1 MPTVTTAVEVTTEVQ
16 LAPAIKKRLLTE
28 LRSYQAV
35 SDQIKVLEHAKD
47 KHKAVIGKIREDAD
61 ATSLKVD
68 GFTVTL
74 CSPIR
79 KKWNPKKFV
88 ALGGILEYYTMAHD
102 DVTSKAF
109 DKISCP
115 GADDDSD

>member
-1 MPTVTTAVEVTTEVQ
+1 MPTVSTIVEEEVV
-16 LAPAIKKRLLTE
+16 LAPAVKKRLLIE

-47 KHKAVIGKIREDAD
+47 KHRASIGKIREEAD
-61 ATSLKVD
+61 ATSLRVD

-109 DKISCP
+109 EKISCP
-115 GADDDSD
+115 GSAEDSE